1 MLQLHYANRLENLI
15 EPLARAVE
23 SRQRRD
29 PLAPVSI
36 IVPNRAVEQFAKY
49 GIAERLGVAANLKF
63 PFLRRYLAEIAEQA
77 DRGIRVLEVPRLQV
91 ALFECL
97 RGEQHRADGTFKPV
111 RDYVAAGNPASDAIA
126 ELRLLELSGRI
137 ARLFQEYSIS
147 RAAMLRA
154 WSSRAP
160 AAGSEPEGWQRTLWT
175 AVFDRAGAAR
185 PEWTRDAEYRWMLL
199 AYALA
204 ALTDDHL
211 RQVLPPEIHVFGL
224 ASPGRVFLEIFA
236 RLGRLTDLFIYA
248 LNPCMEFWE
257 DVDTSAA
264 ARRDAWSLRTDRIG
278 SALENEEDPFQLAAP
293 ADTRAL
299 QLWGRPGREY
309 IRMLNELT
317 ECDFQPHFSH
327 PAETGGAS
335 LLAGLQEDILVRAVE
350 GRGEAPA
357 ASAESPASI
366 RLLGA
371 PGVRREVE
379 IIASEIWRLVRDSE
393 NVPDRRPLRFHEI
406 AVMIPD
412 SAVDAYLP
420 HIETVFSQQGG
431 IPVEIVGR
439 RFDQESRVGEAID
452 LLLRLPLGRL
462 TRDEIL
468 RLLSLP
474 AIAGDEHELTR
485 ERLSAWCEE
494 LGIFFGADAADFE
507 NTYVPPNLFQWDQAL
522 TRLSLGAFME
532 GERSG
537 VTALYESH
545 DGGSLPLEISEDE
558 LPAASFFIRL
568 ARTLIADVREVRS
581 HRLSL
586 ADWSRLM
593 HTMIAQYV
601 HVSEPADEQIR
612 DRCFEALGEMMT
624 VASGA
629 VGYEIAHAFAS
640 ELIAEVESQQG
651 TLAGRGVAVGPLGS
665 LRSLPFR
672 TIFVLG
678 LGEAIF
684 PERDRRDPLDLRLL
698 RRHPG
703 DISPPERDRYLFLES
718 ILAARER
725 VFFTYVARN
734 AQTGDSFEP
743 STALRELQFILRSYL
758 QEDAVKGLTLAHP
771 VSRYDPQYF
780 PEIAREIEP
789 GAEEPCRDIVSFDS
803 DARRGARMAAL
814 RDTLARATNGAPLP
828 PRDELLDRIDSKT
841 CARLEESLGLFELP
855 QKAAAGADEINLPL
869 AAVRAF
875 LECPLQG
882 AARYALGMVQ
892 DEVAEEEATD
902 EPIRLSLPDHTV
914 MLRDAFWAARGDPA
928 AFAREYREA
937 IAIAQMKGRAPAGLF
952 ADAAIEADSARFARW
967 IDQLQQEG
975 VRDLARWIDFRI
987 GRADEF
993 ARADKLLP
1001 AIPLEVRMVGADG
1014 KEFMRRV
1021 NLYGR
1026 AGTLAP
1032 SLDAA
1037 IRPVI
1042 RKDARPYDFLELLV
1056 NAIAL
1061 SAAGAPVAH
1070 EFRAIVVGDPS
1081 PKQKTP
1087 AAAWPRTFKPPAP
1100 DAAREYLAGLVG
1112 EMMSRAHDY
1121 FLPIE
1126 AVAAARAALAKGQD
1140 VGDAIDNVRINEFAS
1155 CRSDFGPVR
1164 RVRDHFEPPEED
1176 EAVAIIHRRF
1186 DLIDAIF
1193 EEKGR

>member
-15 EPLARAVE
+15 EPLARRVE

-29 PLAPVSI
+29 ALAPVSI

-63 PFLRRYLAEIAEQA
+63 PFLRRYLAEIAERA
-77 DRGIRVLEVPRLQV
+77 DGGIRVLEVPRLQV

-97 RGEQHRADGTFKPV
+97 RSEALRADGTFKPV
-111 RDYVAAGNPASDAIA
+111 RDYVAAANPADDAIA
-126 ELRLLELSGRI
+126 ELRLFELSGRI

-154 WSSRAP
+154 WTSKGS
-160 AAGSEPEGWQRTLWT
+160 AAGSEPEGWQRILWS
-175 AVFDRAGAAR
+175 AVFDRNGAAR
-185 PEWTRDAEYRWMLL
+185 SERTRDEEHRWMLL
-199 AYALA
+199 AHALA
-204 ALTDDHL
+204 ALTDDQL

-236 RLGRLTDLFIYA
+236 RLGRLSDLFIYA

-257 DVDTSAA
+257 DVDTSVA
-264 ARRDAWSLRTDRIG
+264 ARRDAWSHRADRIG
-278 SALENEEDPFQLAAP
+278 NALENEEDPFQLAAP

-327 PAETGGAS
+327 PAESGGAP
-335 LLAGLQEDILVRAVE
+335 LLARLQEDILVRAVE
-350 GRGEAPA
+350 GRGATPA
-357 ASAESPASI
+357 ASAEAQAVI
-366 RLLGA
+366 RLIAA

-379 IIASEIWRLVRDSE
+379 IIASEIWRIVGDSE
-393 NVPDRRPLRFHEI
+393 SAPGRGAVRFHEI
-406 AVMIPD
+406 AVMMPD
-412 SAVDAYLP
+412 SAVEAYLP

-439 RFDQESRVGEAID
+439 RFAGESRVAEAIE

-474 AIAGDEHELTR
+474 AIAGEEHELDL
-485 ERLSAWCEE
+485 ERLRAWCEE

-507 NTYVPPNLFQWDQAL
+507 DTYVPPNLFQWDQAL

-537 VTALYESH
+537 AATLYESH

-581 HRLSL
+581 HRLSF

-612 DRCFEALGEMMT
+612 DRFLEALGDMMT
-624 VASGA
+624 VESGA
-629 VGYEIAHAFAS
+629 LGYGVAHAFAS
-640 ELIAEVESQQG
+640 ALIDDVESQQG
-651 TLAGRGVAVGPLGS
+651 TLAGRGVAVGSLGS

-684 PERDRRDPLDLRLL
+684 PERDRRDPLDLRIL

-703 DISPPERDRYLFLES
+703 DISAPERDRYLFLES

-725 VFFTYVARN
+725 VFFSYVARN

-758 QEDAVKGLTLAHP
+758 QEDAVEALTLAHP
-771 VSRYDPQYF
+771 VSRYDPDYF

-789 GAEEPCRDIVSFDS
+789 GTASKDLVSFDS

-814 RDTLARATNGAPLP
+814 RDSLAHASNGAPLP
-828 PRDELLDRIDSKT
+828 LRGELLDRIDSKIR
-841 CARLEESLGLFELP
+841 ARLAQSLGLFDLP
-855 QKAAAGADEINLPL
+855 EKAAAGTDEINLPL

-892 DEVAEEEATD
+892 DEAADEEAAE

-914 MLRDAFWAARGDPA
+914 MLRDAFWAARGDPEV
-928 AFAREYREA
+928 FARTYRDA
-937 IAIAQMKGRAPAGLF
+937 ISIAQMKGRAPAGLF
-952 ADAAIEADSARFARW
+952 ADAAIDADRARFLRWIEQLQREGVHDFARW
-967 IDQLQQEG
+967 S
-975 VRDLARWIDFRI
+975 DFRI

-993 ARADKLLP
+993 AHADQLLP
-1001 AIPLEVRMVGADG
+1001 AIPLDVRIAGTDG
-1014 KEFMRRV
+1014 KGFIRRV

-1032 SLDAA
+1032 SLDVA

-1042 RKDARPYDFLELLV
+1042 RKDARSYDFLELFI

-1070 EFRAIVVGDPS
+1070 EFRAIVVGDPP
-1081 PKQKTP
+1081 PKRR
-1087 AAAWPRTFKPPAP
+1087 AEAWPRTFKPPAP
-1100 DAAREYLAGLVG
+1100 EAAREYLAGLIG

-1126 AVAAARAALAKGQD
+1126 AVAAAQAALAKGHE
-1140 VGDAIDNVRINEFAS
+1140 VSDAIDIVRTNDFVS

-1164 RVRDHFEPPEED
+1164 RVRDHFEPPDEE
-1176 EAVAIIHRRF
+1176 EAIAIIHRRF
-1186 DLIDAIF
+1186 DLIGAIF
-1193 EEKGR
+1193 EEKGG